1 MSITFPPL
9 LIVGVSG
16 IRGVIGESL
25 TPEVV
30 LACAQ
35 AMGEFVAGQPVVLG
49 RDSRPSGEML
59 GDLVAAG
66 LTAAGCDVHDLG
78 ICPTPS
84 VGVIVQHLRTAGGVQ
99 VSASHNPSPYN
110 GLKLFG
116 SDGAVLAPAS
126 GQRFLEL
133 LRAGTTR
140 RVDHAHIGHRVR
152 HDLLLDE
159 AEEHNFDYADVH
171 QALILKQIDV
181 SALRKRRFRVVV
193 DANHGAGGYLAE
205 RLLAALGCEVEL
217 IGETPDGEFAHPPE
231 PTAENLQHLGPEVT
245 RLQADVAF
253 ALDPDADRL
262 AILDETGRYL
272 SEELTLALAA
282 QYRLSKQPGPIVIN
296 MSTSRVTEDLARRFG
311 CSVHRTP
318 VGEAHV
324 VAAMREV
331 GAVLGGEGNG
341 GVIDPRVGWVR
352 DPFIG
357 MALVL
362 SLMVE
367 RGRPVSQLAD
377 DLPRYVL
384 LKEKLPL
391 ARAGLAGFYA
401 ALKKQWPQAECD
413 ERDGLRLVIQD
424 GWLHARPSNTEPIVR
439 LFVEAPSAEQ
449 AADLLAAARR
459 LL

>member
-1 MSITFPPL
+1 MAISLPPQ

-16 IRGVIGESL
+16 IRGIVGESL

-35 AMGEFVAGQPVVLG
+35 AMAEFVAGEPVVLG
-49 RDSRPSGEML
+49 RDSRPSGQMF

-84 VGVIVQHLRTAGGVQ
+84 VGVVVQHLRTAGGVQ

-116 SDGAVLAPAS
+116 ADGAVLAPAP

-133 LRAGTTR
+133 LHAGATR
-140 RVDHAHIGHRVR
+140 RADHAHIGHRLR
-152 HDLLLDE
+152 HDMLLDE
-159 AEEHNFDYADVH
+159 AEEHDFDYADIH
-171 QALILKQIDV
+171 QSLILKQVDV
-181 SALRKRRFRVVV
+181 AGLRKRRFRVVI

-205 RLLAALGCEVEL
+205 RLLVALGCDVEM

-231 PTAENLQHLGPEVT
+231 PTAKNLQHLGPEVT
-245 RLQADVAF
+245 CHQADVAF

-296 MSTSRVTEDLARRFG
+296 MSTSRVTEDVARRCG
-311 CSVHRTP
+311 CPVYRSP

-362 SLMVE
+362 SLMLE
-367 RGRPVSQLAD
+367 RGRPLSQLAD
-377 DLPRYVL
+377 ELPRYVL

-391 ARAGLAGFYA
+391 ARADLAGFYA
-401 ALKKQWPQAECD
+401 AMKKQWPDADYD
-413 ERDGLRLVIQD
+413 ERDGLRLAVAD
-424 GWLHARPSNTEPIVR
+424 GWVHARPSNTEPIVR
-439 LFVEAPSAEQ
+439 LFVEATSEER
-449 AADLLAAARR
+449 AANLLAAVRR